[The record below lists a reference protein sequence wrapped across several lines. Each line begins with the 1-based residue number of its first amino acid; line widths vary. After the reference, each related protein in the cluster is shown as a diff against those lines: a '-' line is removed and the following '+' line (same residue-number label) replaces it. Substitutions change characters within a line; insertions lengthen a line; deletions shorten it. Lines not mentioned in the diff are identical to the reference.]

1 MSLSK
6 KEILNQLSELSSPS
20 DIGYQLEELMSEA
33 SELND
38 SALLQ
43 EIFDKAKKIAEKNYK
58 ANIVLWTCLA
68 LFLDKKQEAHSL
80 FQSTQLD
87 NPEEFDD
94 VYSDACR
101 LLEVCDC
108 SEDEVDNLRRDAEAM
123 FDEDGVYQ
131 SDWQDKL

>member
-1 MSLSK
+1 MGLSK
-6 KEILNQLSELSSPS
+6 AEIMGQLSELQSPA
-20 DIGYQLEELMSEA
+20 DVGYQLEELLSEA

-38 SALLQ
+38 PALSQ
-43 EIFDKAKKIAEKNYK
+43 EIYNHAKTLVGSNYK
-58 ANIVLWTCLA
+58 ANIILWTCLA
-68 LFLDKKQEAHSL
+68 IFFDKKDEAHKL

-108 SEDEVDNLRRDAEAM
+108 SEDEVENLRRDAEVM
-123 FDEDGVYQ
+123 FDEDGVFQ
-131 SDWQDKL
+131 EDWQDNL